1 VNWENIQYFSPEEFQ
16 CACCGKELMD
26 QHFVEK
32 LDAARDY
39 LQIPFKINSGYRC
52 PEHNKAVS
60 PSTGTTG
67 PHTTGRAADIA
78 LSYGDA
84 RKALTTLSMRFGGIG
99 IKQHGPRE
107 SRFLHVDDLAQRIWT
122 Y

>member
-1 VNWENIQYFSPEEFQ
+1 MNWDNIQHFTADEFK
-16 CACCGKELMD
+16 CKCCGKELMD

-39 LQIPFKINSGYRC
+39 LEVPFVITSGYRC
-52 PEHNKAVS
+52 PEYNDKIS
-60 PSTGTTG
+60 SSGTSG
-67 PHTTGRAADIA
+67 PHTTGKAADIA
-78 LSYGDA
+78 LAYGDA

-107 SRFLHVDDLAQRIWT
+107 GRFIHVDDLAQRIWT